1 MEDCGAKERMVLL
14 STKSKLEHYE
24 CEGQIS
30 IFDYQEPIY
39 PLDIKGICDDYCK
52 YRELYFSEHE
62 DPDEAYEALLDEKC
76 SDCPL
81 GRIV

>member
-1 MEDCGAKERMVLL
+1 MSKTAMKQFQEQIESELAK
-14 STKSKLEHYE
+14 
-24 CEGQIS
+24 
-30 IFDYQEPIY
+30 
-39 PLDIKGICDDYCK
+39 ICDDYCK
-52 YRELYFSEHE
+52 YRELYFSEHK

>member
-1 MEDCGAKERMVLL
+1 M
-14 STKSKLEHYE
+14 SKTAIKQFQE
-24 CEGQIS
+24 QIES
-30 IFDYQEPIY
+30 ELAI
-39 PLDIKGICDDYCK
+39 ICDDYCK